1 MNSQANSTSWQGA
14 CTARRKTIESPRIQA
29 TATPRPAFTDGS
41 SQGSQIVR
49 FDEVTVQFDDRSIL
63 ESVSLE
69 VHVGETIVLLGATA
83 SGSHHGV
90 PHRSAPHP
98 AA

>member
-1 MNSQANSTSWQGA
+1 MG
-14 CTARRKTIESPRIQA
+14 IESPQIQA
-29 TATPRPAFTDGS
+29 AAAPHPASTDGS

-49 FDEVTVQFDDRSIL
+49 LDEVTVQFDDRPVL
-63 ESVSLE
+63 DSVSLE